1 MDVTTMSKTAST
13 APSSKAAA
21 DARALRADIYD
32 FNSAYAACID
42 DGDIMQWPDFFTED
56 AVYKVI
62 PRENYDQGLPL
73 ATIFAEGRG
82 GLIDRTVA
90 ITKTTVFRPRYLRH
104 FISNIRVLGTDGALV
119 RAEANYMVVE
129 TLTNDLTR
137 ILSVGRYMD
146 TFTRVDG
153 ELKLKER
160 LCVYDSEMVPAT
172 VVYPF

>member
-1 MDVTTMSKTAST
+1 MSKTAST

-146 TFTRVDG
+146 TFARVDG